1 MNKWV
6 KVDDGLPQSGD
17 IVNIKVTGDQI
28 RKKVLF
34 EDGVFWKLKK
44 ARNVGQTWLV
54 VEWQAIDKKVGRKP
68 GYENTTMGEHEE
80 R

>member
-17 IVNIKVTGDQI
+17 MVNIKIAGDVI
-28 RKKVLF
+28 RKQVLF

-44 ARNVGQTWLV
+44 ARNVGQCWLV
-54 VEWQAIDKKVGRKP
+54 VEWQAIDKKVGKKP
-68 GYENTTMGEHEE
+68 GYENTAMGEHEE